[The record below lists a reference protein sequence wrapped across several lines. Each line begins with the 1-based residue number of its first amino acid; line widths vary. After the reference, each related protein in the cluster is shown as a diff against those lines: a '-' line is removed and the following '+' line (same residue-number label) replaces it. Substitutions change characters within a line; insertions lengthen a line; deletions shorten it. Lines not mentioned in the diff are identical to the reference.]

1 MIPTALPLSSYQEV
15 AHLKTATSCL
25 SMRMPSSS
33 SQTSARPVY
42 RDLCVRCRK
51 NNTAPYAALSNQ
63 SSMLIKSTQT
73 AFFIFWTLE
82 S

>member
-1 MIPTALPLSSYQEV
+1 MLPFLSYRGCPPKDY
-15 AHLKTATSCL
+15 HFL
-25 SMRMPSSS
+25 SMHAHASPS
-33 SQTSARPVY
+33 SQTSARPVN
-42 RDLCVRCRK
+42 RDLCVRCLK
-51 NNTAPYAALSNQ
+51 NNTAPYAALSSQ